1 MNTQA
6 IYMITENGL
15 TQYAYAQYGANYAT
29 GIIRYTEACSIAE
42 KIKLPIA
49 DIIMDIT
56 YDGKYIP
63 TENNGNK
70 VFNKI
75 ENAELSD
82 EIVQSFTECGLVK
95 SMITIDMDRDL
106 YKYQASSRQ
115 SSEDIILPL
124 SEAVRISRTKTE
136 ELDRKSEVWS
146 ICELS
151 DILKPEFKALRKKYD
166 YAMDIVIVKPGLPAE
181 HIVLDVS
188 ENKLRAMQK
197 TVDGLIEPIYAL
209 SEPGMIV
216 FGNEEARLLGME
228 LNRRFPGQQPVCGTF
243 FICGNKN
250 EGCCSLTDEQINKY
264 LQKYK
269 IPDRFSDYERAAA
282 HDGNIVFHPFSEPK
296 ITTTPTRHGRN

>member
-1 MNTQA
+1 M
-6 IYMITENGL
+6 
-15 TQYAYAQYGANYAT
+15 
-29 GIIRYTEACSIAE
+29 IRYTEACSIAE
-42 KIKLPIA
+42 KIKLPVA
-49 DIIMDIT
+49 DIIIDIT

-82 EIVQSFTECGLVK
+82 KIVQSFTECGLVK

-151 DILKPEFKALRKKYD
+151 DILKPEFKALR
-166 YAMDIVIVKPGLPAE
+166 
-181 HIVLDVS
+181 
-188 ENKLRAMQK
+188 
-197 TVDGLIEPIYAL
+197 
-209 SEPGMIV
+209 
-216 FGNEEARLLGME
+216 
-228 LNRRFPGQQPVCGTF
+228 
-243 FICGNKN
+243 
-250 EGCCSLTDEQINKY
+250 
-264 LQKYK
+264 QKYK
-269 IPDRFSDYERAAA
+269 ISDRFSDYERAAA
-282 HDGNIVFHPFSEPK
+282 VFHPFSEPE
-296 ITTTPTRHGRN
+296 ITITPTRHGRS